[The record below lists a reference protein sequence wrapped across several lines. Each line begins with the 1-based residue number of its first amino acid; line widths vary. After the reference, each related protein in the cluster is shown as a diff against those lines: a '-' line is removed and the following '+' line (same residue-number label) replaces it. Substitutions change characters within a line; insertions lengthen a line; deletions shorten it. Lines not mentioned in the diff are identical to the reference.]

1 MSKYDEEFDEEL
13 EDMEDDIEDSEDFD
27 DEDTDFD
34 DDSEDSEDGG
44 KLRVADYKENNI
56 EWLNGQKTMTIS
68 LSERRLINKLKKLR
82 EQYPDEVE
90 LVAANSDGTHC
101 FRIPRKYL
109 KLSRRKDLSEERRQ
123 AMSEQ
128 GKRMAEKY
136 FNKKSKGDDTDA
148 E

>member
-1 MSKYDEEFDEEL
+1 MSKYDEDFDEEL

-27 DEDTDFD
+27 EEDTDSD
-34 DDSEDSEDGG
+34 DDSEDGG

-90 LVAANSDGTHC
+90 LVADNHDGTYC

-109 KLSRRKDLSEERRQ
+109 KLSRRKDLTEERRQ

-136 FNKKSKGDDTDA
+136 FKKSKGDDTNA